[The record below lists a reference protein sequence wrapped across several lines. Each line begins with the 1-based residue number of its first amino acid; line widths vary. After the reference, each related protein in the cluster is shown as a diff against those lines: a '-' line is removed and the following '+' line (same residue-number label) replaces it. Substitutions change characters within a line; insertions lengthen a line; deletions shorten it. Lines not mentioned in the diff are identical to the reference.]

1 MLQLG
6 DFYHE
11 KLSKESFDTLIEDC
25 KAEKITLHDK

>member
-11 KLSKESFDTLIEDC
+11 KLTKESFDQLVEDC
-25 KAEKITLHDK
+25 KAGKITLHDK